1 MARNPPSYRMLSP
14 CENVKAGFTRTA
26 RRYVRADIKRV
37 AKAVKTISYR
47 KFIKQTKDAT
57 PEQLAREHL
66 SGVRPYVSQA
76 RREQA
81 AKTRAAAELKRVVK
95 KIDRLDMVRN
105 MSPNDRRG
113 GGKTWHL
120 LPDTRARFLED
131 RAAKLRGEEIPEGRW
146 HSMMDVAK
154 AIDDPAL
161 NRLMTS
167 PVVLPK
173 DIEEAA

>member
-14 CENVKAGFTRTA
+14 SENVKAGFTRTA

-37 AKAVKTISYR
+37 TKAVKTISYR
-47 KFIKQTKDAT
+47 TFIKRTKDAT

-81 AKTRAAAELKRVVK
+81 AKTRAAAELKHIVK
-95 KIDRLDMVRN
+95 KIDRLHVVRN
-105 MSPNDRRG
+105 MSPNERKG

-120 LPDTRARFLED
+120 LPDARTQKGPRRSGKSVLLRWRD
-131 RAAKLRGEEIPEGRW
+131 RIFGAEYSRPI
-146 HSMMDVAK
+146 
-154 AIDDPAL
+154 
-161 NRLMTS
+161 TS
-167 PVVLPK
+167 GGLK
-173 DIEEAA
+173 